1 MSRICNICGK
11 GVVTGNKVSH
21 AKNRTRRVWKPNL
34 HKVKT
39 EIGGTTLTLK
49 LCSRCLK
56 SEYVP
61 RKVSGVKAAATE
73 AQG

>member
-1 MSRICNICGK
+1 MSRICDICGK

-21 AKNRTRRVWKPNL
+21 AKNRTRRTWRPNL
-34 HKVKT
+34 HTVKT

-56 SEYVP
+56 SAYVP
-61 RKVSGVKAAATE
+61 RKVSGIKTAATE